1 MPIDLLDRMLIIS
14 TTPYTEKEVQQILH
28 IRCEEEDVEMAEVRA
43 GRREARGMQNQPKGP
58 PSGSKHGFIFT
69 TTDGDATPDGTQ
81 APRGEPLGFLLPFM
95 FILSFHSNLICF

>member
-43 GRREARGMQNQPKGP
+43 GRREAMGNAGGFRRSGGGEIESGVVGRQGP
-58 PSGSKHGFIFT
+58 V
-69 TTDGDATPDGTQ
+69 
-81 APRGEPLGFLLPFM
+81 GEPIPGP
-95 FILSFHSNLICF
+95 HQDR

>member
-43 GRREARGMQNQPKGP
+43 GRREARGSGKGFRRI
-58 PSGSKHGFIFT
+58 GRG
-69 TTDGDATPDGTQ
+69 GGGGLVGTQ
-81 APRGEPLGFLLPFM
+81 TRTAPIDCSNAHTMCSPNCKIYCSLPGA
-95 FILSFHSNLICF
+95 

>member
-43 GRREARGMQNQPKGP
+43 GRREAMGNAGGFRERWGMPGERG
-58 PSGSKHGFIFT
+58 
-69 TTDGDATPDGTQ
+69 
-81 APRGEPLGFLLPFM
+81 R
-95 FILSFHSNLICF
+95 